1 MVQSKRQGESNTAQ
15 ELLKKASERGY
26 ITSNEILE
34 AFPHA
39 EEDLLQLEEL
49 FVYLHDRG
57 IDIYESEEEAE
68 EERKR
73 AEVGEAPTLV
83 GDMEGAL
90 DLSDITADDTISLY
104 LKEMARVPL
113 LTPEEEME
121 LAQRLEHGRAVRRC
135 LARDGNDPEETERLK
150 RGIERGEEAR
160 QHLIKAN
167 TRLVVSIAKRYLG
180 HGVPFLDLIQEG
192 NLGLMKAIEKFDYR
206 RGHRLS
212 TYATWW
218 IRQSI
223 TRALAEQGRTIRVPV
238 HMSDRIRKLYRI
250 ARELEQEL
258 GRRPSLEEIAEEVEL
273 EPDKV
278 QWVLRASRRP
288 ISLERP
294 VGEDEDNELGDFI
307 EDEKVLA
314 PSEAAYQ
321 HLLAETMEEVLN
333 TLSPREARIL
343 RLRFGLQDGH
353 SYTLE
358 EVGQKFDLTR
368 ERIRQIEGE
377 ALRKLRHPR
386 RSRQLRNY
394 LG

>member
-34 AFPHA
+34 AFPQA

-73 AEVGEAPTLV
+73 AVVGEAPALV
-83 GDMEGAL
+83 GDMQGAL

-121 LAQRLEHGRAVRRC
+121 LAQRLEHGRAARRC